1 MNKMLLLVL
10 SILAIVLG
18 ACSDDDKKDG
28 LRGANGEKLVS
39 KIVYTHKE
47 ENGDTWKEVYTLGYD
62 KQGRIIKETGDA
74 ENEDYYTSTYTYTDE
89 KIICHTEGV
98 DRYDNEPYTN
108 EITYMLNSDGLIV
121 YSKEPHGETVTF
133 TYKDGKLMTTKGETS
148 YMNNEITW
156 KDNNIISVNN
166 EEQGIYTYKY
176 TDKTSKANINL
187 FKTIQDINLFLSNR
201 YGIMSN
207 NLVESVKLE
216 SKDRERKLERQH
228 QYQFDKDGYVTKI
241 IVEGIYNNY
250 DGSIES
256 NSVICTIEYN

>member
-1 MNKMLLLVL
+1 MKQIFMLLMV
-10 SILAIVLG
+10 AMYATMFT
-18 ACSDDDKKDG
+18 ACSDDDNDVT
-28 LRGANGEKLVS
+28 RGANGEKLVS

-47 ENGDTWKEVYTLGYD
+47 ENGDTWKEVYTFSYD
-62 KQGRIIKETGDA
+62 RQGRIIKETGDT
-74 ENEDYYTSTYTYTDE
+74 EEEDYYTSTYTYTDE
-89 KIICHTEGV
+89 KIVCHTEGV

-121 YSKEPHGETVTF
+121 YSKELEAVTF
-133 TYKDGKLMTTKGETS
+133 TYKDGKLITTKGETS
-148 YMNNEITW
+148 YMNNKITW

-166 EEQGIYTYKY
+166 EEQGISTYKY

-187 FKTIQDINLFLSNR
+187 FKTVQDINLFLSNR

-207 NLVESVKLE
+207 NLVESEKFE
-216 SKDRERKLERQH
+216 SKDGESKSECQY

-256 NSVICTIEYN
+256 NSVICTIEY